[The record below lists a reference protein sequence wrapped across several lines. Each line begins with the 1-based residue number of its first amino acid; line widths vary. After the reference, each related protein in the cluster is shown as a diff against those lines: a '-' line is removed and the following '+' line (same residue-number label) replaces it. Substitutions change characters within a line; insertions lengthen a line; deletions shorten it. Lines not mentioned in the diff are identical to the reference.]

1 MTDLI
6 TFENVKKIID
16 IGLAIKEV
24 VETARR
30 NEKECRNIMRDVDR
44 VCRGGGGPGPP
55 LTIH

>member
-24 VETARR
+24 VETV
-30 NEKECRNIMRDVDR
+30 KGV
-44 VCRGGGGPGPP
+44 
-55 LTIH
+55 